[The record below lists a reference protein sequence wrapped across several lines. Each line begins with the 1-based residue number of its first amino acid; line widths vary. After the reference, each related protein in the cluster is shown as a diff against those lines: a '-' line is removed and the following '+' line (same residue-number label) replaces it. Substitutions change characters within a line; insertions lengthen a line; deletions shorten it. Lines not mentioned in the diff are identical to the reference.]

1 MPRPS
6 HFGGTPEQQP
16 QQPQSEIVYPAMPE
30 VTPAEAA
37 LAAEPAGD
45 MYGRL
50 LGDEGLFAQS
60 DAAPV
65 APAEAAPAA
74 PATPADAEAAPTEP
88 AAGEADAAAPAEK
101 KKRLRNVTGK
111 KWLAAMGIVAAVG
124 FGGNVIADQIV
135 DGDGIFATDSRDTG
149 EAVIQL
155 QENVLNN
162 VEYAAEGMLALTGVA
177 VAGRTLRASG
187 RFVGKGY
194 RKLRPKKNN
203 ANEGNDAP
211 AES

>member
-16 QQPQSEIVYPAMPE
+16 PQQPQPEIVYPAKPE
-30 VTPAEAA
+30 VTPGEAA

-50 LGDEGLFAQS
+50 LGDEGLFAQP
-60 DAAPV
+60 D
-65 APAEAAPAA
+65 AAPAA

-101 KKRLRNVTGK
+101 KRLRNLTGK

-124 FGGNVIADQIV
+124 FGGNLVADQIV

-162 VEYAAEGMLALTGVA
+162 VEYAAEGMMALTGLSI
-177 VAGRTLRASG
+177 AGRTLRASG